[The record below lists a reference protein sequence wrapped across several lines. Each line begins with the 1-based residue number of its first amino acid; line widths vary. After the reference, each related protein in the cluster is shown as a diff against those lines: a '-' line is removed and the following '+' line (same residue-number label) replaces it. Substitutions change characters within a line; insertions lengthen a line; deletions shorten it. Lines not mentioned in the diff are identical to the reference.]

1 MLFHLI
7 SIWSNIKPLI
17 NNLCLKWFSLPP
29 FDTHR
34 PAPRNIFD
42 VFAMV
47 WGEMAEGRTK
57 VEYGSDEDSI
67 LAERSMFLIF

>member
-17 NNLCLKWFSLPP
+17 NNLCLKWSLSLPLTQ
-29 FDTHR
+29 THTHK

-42 VFAMV
+42 VFAMD
-47 WGEMAEGRTK
+47 WGKVAEGRTNLG
-57 VEYGSDEDSI
+57 YGSDEDSI
-67 LAERSMFLIF
+67 L